1 MTLAVKYKHNHYF
14 LEHKMEY
21 DPHEAINYIYTNAPE
36 YAKAKGQLA
45 QLEAYKSSLK
55 AIMMKK
61 SSEQSLGGQE
71 REAYSSQEYQDLCV
85 AIGKATEDAET
96 LKWQITAA
104 TMRFDAWRTEQA
116 SNRNL
121 EKMTR

>member
-1 MTLAVKYKHNHYF
+1 MT
-14 LEHKMEY
+14 EY
-21 DPHEAINYIYTNAPE
+21 DPHEAINYIYMNAPE

-61 SSEQSLGGQE
+61 SNENSLGGQE
-71 REAYSSQEYQDLCV
+71 REAYASQEYQDLCV
-85 AIGKATEDAET
+85 AIGKATEDAES
-96 LKWQITAA
+96 LKWKITSA

-121 EKMTR
+121 EKMTK

>member
-1 MTLAVKYKHNHYF
+1 MKEF
-14 LEHKMEY
+14 
-21 DPHEAINYIYTNAPE
+21 DPHDAINFIYTTAPE

-45 QLEAYKSSLK
+45 QLEAYRHSLK

-61 SSEQSLGGQE
+61 SSEQSLGAQE
-71 REAYSSQEYQDLCV
+71 REAYASQEYQDLCV
-85 AIGKATEDAET
+85 AIGKATEDAEL
-96 LKWQITAA
+96 LKWQITSA

>member
-1 MTLAVKYKHNHYF
+1 MTEF
-14 LEHKMEY
+14 
-21 DPHEAINYIYTNAPE
+21 DPHDAINFIYKNAPE

-45 QLEAYKSSLK
+45 QLEAYRHSLRSIK
-55 AIMMKK
+55 MKQ
-61 SSEQSLGGQE
+61 SSEQSLGAQE
-71 REAYSSQEYQDLCV
+71 REAYASQEYQDLCV
-85 AIGKATEDAET
+85 AIGKATEDAEL
-96 LKWQITAA
+96 LKWQITSA

>member
-1 MTLAVKYKHNHYF
+1 
-14 LEHKMEY
+14 MEY

-45 QLEAYKSSLK
+45 QLEAYRHSLRS
-55 AIMMKK
+55 IMMKK
-61 SSEQSLGGQE
+61 SREQSLGAQE
-71 REAYSSQEYQDLCV
+71 REAYASREYQDLCV

-116 SNRNL
+116 SNRTL

>member
-1 MTLAVKYKHNHYF
+1 
-14 LEHKMEY
+14 MEY
-21 DPHEAINYIYTNAPE
+21 DPHEAINFIYTNAPR
-36 YAKAKGQLA
+36 YASAKGQLA

-61 SSEQSLGGQE
+61 SAEQILGGQE
-71 REAYSSQEYQDLCV
+71 REAYASQEYQDLCK
-85 AIGKATEDAET
+85 AIGEATEQAE
-96 LKWQITAA
+96 LYKWQLQSA

>member
-1 MTLAVKYKHNHYF
+1 
-14 LEHKMEY
+14 MEY
-21 DPHEAINYIYTNAPE
+21 DPHEAINFIYTNAPR
-36 YAKAKGQLA
+36 YASAKGQLA

-61 SSEQSLGGQE
+61 SAEQSLGGQE
-71 REAYSSQEYQDLCV
+71 REAYASQEYQDLCK
-85 AIGKATEDAET
+85 AIGEATEQAE
-96 LKWQITAA
+96 LYKWQLQSA

>member
-1 MTLAVKYKHNHYF
+1 MS
-14 LEHKMEY
+14 EY
-21 DPHEAINYIYTNAPE
+21 DPHEAINYIYMNAPE

-71 REAYSSQEYQDLCV
+71 REAYASQDYQDLCV
-85 AIGKATEDAET
+85 AIGKATEDAEK
-96 LKWQITAA
+96 LKWQLEAA
-104 TMRFDAWRTEQA
+104 KMRFQAWQTESA
-116 SNRNL
+116 NNRQL
-121 EKMTR
+121 EKFTV

>member
-1 MTLAVKYKHNHYF
+1 MT
-14 LEHKMEY
+14 EY
-21 DPHEAINYIYTNAPE
+21 DPHEAINYIYINAPE

-45 QLEAYKSSLK
+45 QLEAYKPSLK

-61 SSEQSLGGQE
+61 SMENSLGGQE
-71 REAYSSQEYQDLCV
+71 REAYASQEYQDLCV
-85 AIGKATEDAET
+85 AIGKATEDAES
-96 LKWQITAA
+96 LKWKITSA

-116 SNRNL
+116 SNRSL

>member
-1 MTLAVKYKHNHYF
+1 MN
-14 LEHKMEY
+14 EY
-21 DPHEAINYIYTNAPE
+21 DPHEAINYIYINAPE

-61 SSEQSLGGQE
+61 STENSLGGQE
-71 REAYSSQEYQDLCV
+71 REAYASQEYQDLCV
-85 AIGKATEDAET
+85 AIGKATEDAES
-96 LKWQITAA
+96 LKWKITSA

-121 EKMTR
+121 EKLTR

>member
-1 MTLAVKYKHNHYF
+1 MT
-14 LEHKMEY
+14 EY
-21 DPHEAINYIYTNAPE
+21 DPHEAINYIFTNAPE

-45 QLEAYKSSLK
+45 QLEAYRHSLRS
-55 AIMMKK
+55 IMMKK

-71 REAYSSQEYQDLCV
+71 REAYASQEYQDLCV
-85 AIGKATEDAET
+85 AIGTATEQAEA
-96 LKWQITAA
+96 LKWKITAA

>member
-1 MTLAVKYKHNHYF
+1 MTEF
-14 LEHKMEY
+14 
-21 DPHEAINYIYTNAPE
+21 DPHDSINFIYKNAPL

-55 AIMMKK
+55 SIKMKQ
-61 SSEQSLGGQE
+61 SSEQSLGAQE
-71 REAYSSQEYQDLCV
+71 REAYASQEYQDLCV
-85 AIGKATEDAET
+85 AIGKATEDAEL
-96 LKWQITAA
+96 LKWQITSA

>member
-1 MTLAVKYKHNHYF
+1 
-14 LEHKMEY
+14 MEY
-21 DPHEAINYIYTNAPE
+21 DPHEAINFIYTNAPR
-36 YAKAKGQLA
+36 YASAKGQLA

-61 SSEQSLGGQE
+61 SAEQSLGGQE
-71 REAYSSQEYQDLCV
+71 REAYASQEYQDLCK
-85 AIGKATEDAET
+85 AIGEATEQTE
-96 LKWQITAA
+96 LYKWQLQSA